1 MRMRPATASLAFV
14 SLIACGR
21 EAARPDSAGAPG
33 SPGAASAAAAG
44 SVSAAPGTDT
54 STRAVANASTD
65 SLVAAFRN
73 AHERRDV
80 PALLALFQADCATPE
95 MRALSE
101 KSLRSHLDDPIQ
113 AARVEPPLPT
123 RVKSYEREGKRYEL
137 SVPLEGELVV
147 VYDTA
152 TGRRSSY
159 PLGSVGGVAR
169 LGTMCAR

>member
-1 MRMRPATASLAFV
+1 MSLRTRALVAIALATVVACRREEARTPETSAGSSTDSTAVTEAQASPATDTTPRS
-14 SLIACGR
+14 R
-21 EAARPDSAGAPG
+21 TSA
-33 SPGAASAAAAG
+33 
-44 SVSAAPGTDT
+44 T
-54 STRAVANASTD
+54 TD
-65 SLVAAFRN
+65 SLVAAFRR

-80 PALLALFQADCATPE
+80 PALLALFHADCATPE
-95 MRALSE
+95 MRALTE
-101 KSLRSHLDDPIQ
+101 TSLRSHLDDPIQ

-123 RVKSYEREGKRYEL
+123 RVKSYERGGKRYEL

-159 PLGSVGGVAR
+159 PLGSVGGVPK